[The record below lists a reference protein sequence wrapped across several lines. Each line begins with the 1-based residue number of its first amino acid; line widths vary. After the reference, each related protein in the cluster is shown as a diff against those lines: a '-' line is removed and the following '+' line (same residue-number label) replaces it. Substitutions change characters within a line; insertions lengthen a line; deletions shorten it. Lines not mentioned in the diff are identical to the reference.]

1 VATVHVERATS
12 EMAVFDGELPL
23 SERQLARLA
32 EQLAKQ
38 VKADMS
44 SERERRAER
53 SLGRNSVLSGQRGC
67 GG

>member
-1 VATVHVERATS
+1 MATVHVERATS

-38 VKADMS
+38 TKANTS
-44 SERERRAER
+44 SEGERRAER
-53 SLGRNSVLSGQRGC
+53 SLGRNSVLPGQCGC

>member
-23 SERQLARLA
+23 SERQLERLA
-32 EQLAKQ
+32 EQVAVRIEKR
-38 VKADMS
+38 KRSKRDWA
-44 SERERRAER
+44 SERKLA
-53 SLGRNSVLSGQRGC
+53 SNTVLSDCGC

>member
-1 VATVHVERATS
+1 MATVHVERATS

-32 EQLAKQ
+32 ELLAKQ
-38 VKADMS
+38 VKADMR
-44 SERERRAER
+44 SERERSGER
-53 SLGRNSVLSGQRGC
+53 SLGRNSVLSAHRGC